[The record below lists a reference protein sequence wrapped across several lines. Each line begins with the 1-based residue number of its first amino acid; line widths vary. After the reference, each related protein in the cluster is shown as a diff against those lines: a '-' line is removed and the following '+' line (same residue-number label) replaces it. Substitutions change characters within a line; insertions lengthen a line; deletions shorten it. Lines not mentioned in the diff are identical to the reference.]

1 MSHRI
6 YIHYHLMSIPSNW
19 VPHLQDDQID
29 EQFSSNVWCKFY
41 WILKHSNMLVDL
53 PQITTAVNTALLHLK
68 NLEANPDQLYD
79 SLSSQ
84 YTAV

>member
-1 MSHRI
+1 
-6 YIHYHLMSIPSNW
+6 MSIPSNW